1 MKPANTNDGGPNY
14 QATEIVY
21 INSSPPLRIGLPVAR
36 VLKRRDGYYMR
47 PRSPVSPSSSERS
60 IIPTSIPNPGRRA
73 ERIKRDFVRTKG
85 TTL

>member
-1 MKPANTNDGGPNY
+1 MNPANTNNGAPNY
-14 QATEIVY
+14 QATEIIY
-21 INSSPPLRIGLPVAR
+21 INSSPALRIGLPVAR

-47 PRSPVSPSSSERS
+47 PRSPESPTSSERS
-60 IIPTSIPNPGRRA
+60 IIPTSIPNAGSRS